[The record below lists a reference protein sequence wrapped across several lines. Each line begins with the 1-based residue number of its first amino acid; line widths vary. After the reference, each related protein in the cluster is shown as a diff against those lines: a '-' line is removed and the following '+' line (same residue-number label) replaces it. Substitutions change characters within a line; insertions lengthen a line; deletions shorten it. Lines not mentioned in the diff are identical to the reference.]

1 MCTYTM
7 YYVCAD
13 VHKYNLLIKE
23 EGINL
28 GVMDHGK
35 GQGRIAG
42 RNWRRERQN
51 RKHVFYF
58 S

>member
-1 MCTYTM
+1 M